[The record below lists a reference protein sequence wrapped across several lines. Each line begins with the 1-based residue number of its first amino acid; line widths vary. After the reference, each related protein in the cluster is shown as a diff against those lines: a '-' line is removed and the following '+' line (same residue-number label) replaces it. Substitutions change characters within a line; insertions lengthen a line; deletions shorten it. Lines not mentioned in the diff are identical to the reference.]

1 LASVRIRLHLERRVP
16 ACFVHPVDLE
26 AFQRDAPD
34 DALVPFLR
42 RIPITPGTPGTPG
55 ARALPRAL
63 RDGAAFLLES
73 ATTGWERDGVAL
85 LGFRPRGS
93 IRIDGHRVRVTDHGK
108 VTVTEEANPWQSLAR
123 YGGRRPRIAGLPS
136 FSGGLVGYLGWGAVR
151 GFEPTV
157 PARLGADSA
166 FPDAELLIVDD
177 LAAIDWKK
185 GVCSLLVNLERR
197 DFASR
202 EAMQTA
208 ATERLDALEQE
219 LGRTAGPDD
228 ATCSVGPLHDAWGPA
243 GFEAAV
249 SKILDHIRAG
259 DCMQVVLSRRLVA
272 PFEGHPLALYERLRA
287 GSPVA
292 YHFFLALGAG
302 EEPAR
307 SVIGASPELL
317 LRVENGTVTVRPI
330 AGTRPRGATAAED
343 RAHEAS
349 LVRDPKELAE
359 HVMLID
365 LGRNDVGR
373 VARPGTVR
381 VEERETV
388 EYFSHVMHLVSQVS
402 GTLADGRDAFDA
414 LAAAFP
420 AGTVSGAPKVRA
432 MQIIDALEPV
442 PRGPYGGAV
451 GTVCYDGTL
460 VMAIHLRAMALAGQ
474 ELRLQAGAGI
484 VADSV
489 PRTELLETEAKLAA
503 VRVAIGESDAGALD
517 TVIDTVID
525 TARRW

>member
-1 LASVRIRLHLERRVP
+1 LKGAFARGSFVRVE
-16 ACFVHPVDLE
+16 LE
-26 AFQRDAPD
+26 AFQRDAGE
-34 DALVPFLR
+34 DAMVPFVR
-42 RIPITPGTPGTPG
+42 RIALTGL
-55 ARALPRAL
+55 RALPRAL
-63 RDGAAFLLES
+63 GDGSAFLLES

-85 LGFRPRGS
+85 LGFRPRGV
-93 IRIDGHRVRVTDHGK
+93 IRIEGHRVERTERGTA
-108 VTVTEEANPWQSLAR
+108 TVTEEANPWQSLAR
-123 YGGRRPRIAGLPS
+123 YGRRRPRLAGLPS

-157 PARLGADSA
+157 PARLGADPS

-177 LAAIDWKK
+177 VAAIDWKR
-185 GVCSLLVNLERR
+185 GVGTLIVNLERH

-202 EAMQTA
+202 EAIEAA
-208 ATERLDALEQE
+208 ATRRLDALEQE
-219 LGRTAGPDD
+219 VRTTASHDGAD
-228 ATCSVGPLHDAWGPA
+228 APCLVGPLRDAWGPA
-243 GFEAAV
+243 AFEAAV
-249 SKILDHIRAG
+249 TKILEHIRAG

-272 PFEGHPLALYERLRA
+272 SFTGHPLALYERLRA
-287 GSPVA
+287 ASPVA
-292 YHFFLALGAG
+292 YHFFLQLDGG
-302 EEPAR
+302 PGGPR
-307 SVIGASPELL
+307 SLIGASPELL

-330 AGTRPRGATAAED
+330 AGTRPRGATPAED
-343 RAHEAS
+343 RAHEAA
-349 LVRDPKELAE
+349 LIADPKELAE

-373 VARPGTVR
+373 VSRPGTVR

-432 MQIIDALEPV
+432 MQLIDALEPV

-451 GTVCYDGTL
+451 GTLCYDGTL

-489 PRTELLETEAKLAA
+489 PSTELAETDAKLAA
-503 VRVAIGESDAGALD
+503 VRVAIGAPR
-517 TVIDTVID
+517 ID